1 MEDRS
6 PETLARLHVHPKRG
20 KRGERGRAV
29 DRVS

>member
-20 KRGERGRAV
+20 KRGRAV